1 MNTEQTSGNIFT
13 YILDCPHDETAKLLV
28 GDVVIRDKVKTG
40 SAAVGKWSILTNSRD
55 ISNCSW
61 KITASAG
68 SSLLLLYFNMS
79 LAWKYSDTGTTCNFS
94 QTFIDYDFIFGPYC
108 QNDKRTKIPYIAND
122 VGSHL
127 KIANPMPASYLMS
140 IYYEAAT
147 KGKINTNIFSFIG
160 VLVQCCPKQ
169 YLF

>member
-1 MNTEQTSGNIFT
+1 M
-13 YILDCPHDETAKLLV
+13 
-28 GDVVIRDKVKTG
+28 IRDKVKTG

-79 LAWKYSDTGTTCNFS
+79 LGWKYSDTGTTCNFS